1 MAPELILRRGI
12 LLEEYIRNNQ
22 EMLIIIY
29 CIIILWL
36 NIGYLR
42 EYKKIKRGLDEIASA
57 DELEINPYS
66 MSLDIMVLVFNFFRR
81 WLIYIL
87 AVTMSGNPVVLIIS
101 VILFI
106 FSLYDC
112 LFNYTI
118 ERLRKSNL
126 LMYLAV
132 ADTIYIAG
140 FVVYLIM
147 N

>member
-1 MAPELILRRGI
+1 M
-12 LLEEYIRNNQ
+12 EEYIRNNQ

-42 EYKKIKRGLDEIASA
+42 EYKQIKRGLDEIASA

-87 AVTMSGNPVVLIIS
+87 AVMISGNPVVLIIS

>member
-1 MAPELILRRGI
+1 M
-12 LLEEYIRNNQ
+12 EEYIRNNQ

-132 ADTIYIAG
+132 ADTFYIAG

>member
-1 MAPELILRRGI
+1 M
-12 LLEEYIRNNQ
+12 EEYIRNNQ

-87 AVTMSGNPVVLIIS
+87 AVTMTGNPVVLIIS

>member
-1 MAPELILRRGI
+1 MED
-12 LLEEYIRNNQ
+12 YIRNNQ

-29 CIIILWL
+29 CFIILWL

-42 EYKKIKRGLDEIASA
+42 EYKKIKKGLDEIASA

-66 MSLDIMVLVFNFFRR
+66 VSLDIMVLIFNFFRR

-87 AVTMSGNPVVLIIS
+87 AVTMTGNPVVLIIS
-101 VILFI
+101 LILFI

-112 LFNYTI
+112 LFNYTL

-132 ADTIYIAG
+132 ADTIYIG
-140 FVVYLIM
+140 VFVSYLFIWY
-147 N
+147 

>member
-1 MAPELILRRGI
+1 M
-12 LLEEYIRNNQ
+12 EEYIRNNQ
-22 EMLIIIY
+22 EMLIILY
-29 CIIILWL
+29 CFIILWL

-42 EYKKIKRGLDEIASA
+42 EYKKIKRGLDEIASGEEA
-57 DELEINPYS
+57 EFNPHPI
-66 MSLDIMVLVFNFFRR
+66 SLDIMVMIFNFFRR

-87 AVTMSGNPVVLIIS
+87 AVMMTGNSFVLIIS

-112 LFNYTI
+112 LFNYTW

-132 ADTIYIAG
+132 ADTIYIG
-140 FVVYLIM
+140 VFVIYLFIWY
-147 N
+147 

>member
-1 MAPELILRRGI
+1 M
-12 LLEEYIRNNQ
+12 EEYIRNNQ
-22 EMLIIIY
+22 EMIIIIY
-29 CIIILWL
+29 CFIILWL

-66 MSLDIMVLVFNFFRR
+66 MSLDIMVLIFNFFRR

-87 AVTMSGNPVVLIIS
+87 AVMMTGNPYVLIIS

-112 LFNYTI
+112 LFNYTL
-118 ERLRKSNL
+118 EKLRKSNL
-126 LMYLAV
+126 LMYLAI
-132 ADTIYIAG
+132 ADTIYIG
-140 FVVYLIM
+140 IFVLYLFLW

>member
-1 MAPELILRRGI
+1 M
-12 LLEEYIRNNQ
+12 EEYIRNNQ

>member
-1 MAPELILRRGI
+1 
-12 LLEEYIRNNQ
+12 LEDYIRNNQ

-29 CIIILWL
+29 CFIILWL

-42 EYKKIKRGLDEIASA
+42 EYKKIKKGLDEIASA

-66 MSLDIMVLVFNFFRR
+66 VSLDIMVLIFNFFRR

-87 AVTMSGNPVVLIIS
+87 AVTMTVNPVVLIIS
-101 VILFI
+101 LILFI

-118 ERLRKSNL
+118 ERLRESNL

-132 ADTIYIAG
+132 ADTIYIG
-140 FVVYLIM
+140 SFVLYLFM
-147 N
+147 Y

>member
-1 MAPELILRRGI
+1 M
-12 LLEEYIRNNQ
+12 EEYIRNNL

-87 AVTMSGNPVVLIIS
+87 AVTMTGNPVVLIIS

>member
-1 MAPELILRRGI
+1 M
-12 LLEEYIRNNQ
+12 EEYIRNNQ

-29 CIIILWL
+29 CFIILWL

-42 EYKKIKRGLDEIASA
+42 EYRKIKRRLDEIASA

-66 MSLDIMVLVFNFFRR
+66 MSLDIMVLIFNFFRR

-87 AVTMSGNPVVLIIS
+87 AVMISGNPVVLIIS

-118 ERLRKSNL
+118 EKLRRSNL

>member
-1 MAPELILRRGI
+1 LAPELILRRGI

-42 EYKKIKRGLDEIASA
+42 EYRKIKRRLDEIASA

-87 AVTMSGNPVVLIIS
+87 AVTMTGNPVILIIS

-112 LFNYTI
+112 LFNYITP
-118 ERLRKSNL
+118 LK
-126 LMYLAV
+126 
-132 ADTIYIAG
+132 D
-140 FVVYLIM
+140 
-147 N
+147 